1 MRARCLAVVIFLVAV
16 RLVALDVPP
25 KPTQWVNDYGANL
38 LGASETQQLNEK
50 LESLYKKTN
59 TQFLIMI
66 WPSLQGD
73 DDLEFTNRVAN
84 VWKVKDDKALML
96 FVFLKEHKI
105 RIQVGYGLEAVIT
118 DAYSSRVIRE
128 TIAPAF
134 RQNQYAAGL
143 STAVDQLATKIDPSW
158 TPAASTTPPVREP
171 IQRPVSH
178 STPGPSGSDIVIL
191 IVLFLVFL
199 FVILPLLRR
208 GGCGGCSGCIF
219 PLFWGGGGGTTFG
232 GGGAGGSW

>member
-1 MRARCLAVVIFLVAV
+1 MLRARCLAVLVFLVAV
-16 RLVALDVPP
+16 RLAALDIPP

-38 LGASETQQLNEK
+38 LTASETQQLNEK
-50 LESLYKKTN
+50 LEAVQQRTN

-96 FVFLKEHKI
+96 FVFLKERKI

-118 DAYSSRVIRE
+118 DAYSSRVVRE
-128 TIAPAF
+128 TIAPQF

-143 STAVDQLATKIDPSW
+143 STAIDQLATKIDPSW
-158 TPAASTTPPVREP
+158 TSTTTSSTTTPLRQPV
-171 IQRPVSH
+171 QRPVSR

-219 PLFWGGGGGTTFG
+219 PMFWGGGGGTTFG
-232 GGGAGGSW
+232 